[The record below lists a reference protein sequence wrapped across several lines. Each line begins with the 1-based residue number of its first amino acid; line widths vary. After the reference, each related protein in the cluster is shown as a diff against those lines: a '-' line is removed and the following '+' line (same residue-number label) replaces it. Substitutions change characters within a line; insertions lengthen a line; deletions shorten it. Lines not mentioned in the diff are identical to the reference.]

1 VSGRPLAVV
10 TGASSGIGLELA
22 RQGAEHGF
30 DLVIAADEPRV
41 RWAAGEL
48 ERAGAAV
55 TPVQADLAT
64 AAGVQALDDAVRA
77 TGRPVD
83 ALLLNAGT
91 GTGGPFADVAL
102 ADDLRV
108 VDLNVRANVHLA
120 KLVVP
125 GMVARG
131 AGRVLITSSIAADL
145 PGTFQATYNASKAF
159 LQSFALALREELRDS
174 GVTVTALMPGPT
186 DTPFFERAPGMEGT
200 RIAEGR
206 KDDPADVAA
215 QGFAA
220 MMAGEER
227 AVASSLVTKAQ
238 HLGSRFLPDSAK
250 AQLNRI
256 MAAPGSGR
264 DDDDSQDRG

>member
-1 VSGRPLAVV
+1 
-10 TGASSGIGLELA
+10 
-22 RQGAEHGF
+22 
-30 DLVIAADEPRV
+30 
-41 RWAAGEL
+41 
-48 ERAGAAV
+48 
-55 TPVQADLAT
+55 
-64 AAGVQALDDAVRA
+64 
-77 TGRPVD
+77 
-83 ALLLNAGT
+83 
-91 GTGGPFADVAL
+91 
-102 ADDLRV
+102 
-108 VDLNVRANVHLA
+108 VHLA